1 MLGRTKAK
9 THAEL
14 MRMEIN
20 DSMDH
25 LMQAATHGAA
35 AVGET
40 AGPRWESTRSAVA
53 PRIDQAR
60 GLASSGWGGTKA
72 RVSPLVSA
80 AVAAAAEANLKAQMK
95 AKKSGKQM
103 AKKVN
108 GGQPKAESSSRKGVA
123 VGLLVAGMAAG
134 AGAAYVARR
143 RSRAKWDE
151 YDASFDTRTGYEE
164 STELSRPMGMGE
176 STSSWTESS
185 TESNTRMAD
194 KAHNAADKSAGKAA
208 KEADKAAD
216 AAARAADAAARAA
229 EERRG

>member
-1 MLGRTKAK
+1 VLGRTKAK

-35 AVGET
+35 AVGES
-40 AGPRWESTRSAVA
+40 AGPRWESTKSAMA
-53 PRIDQAR
+53 PRIGQAR
-60 GLASSGWGGTKA
+60 GLASTGWDSTRA
-72 RVSPLVSA
+72 RVSPLIGA
-80 AVAAAAEANLKAQMK
+80 ALAGAAQANQKAQLK
-95 AKKSGKQM
+95 GRKSAKELQ
-103 AKKVN
+103 KKVN
-108 GGQPKAESSSRKGVA
+108 GKQAKAESSRKGMA
-123 VGLLVAGMAAG
+123 VGLLVAGVAAG

-151 YDASFDTRTGYEE
+151 YDASFDTRTGYDET
-164 STELSRPMGMGE
+164 TELSRPVGMSE
-176 STSSWTESS
+176 TTSSWQDSS
-185 TESNTRMAD
+185 VESNTRMAD

-229 EERRG
+229 DERRG